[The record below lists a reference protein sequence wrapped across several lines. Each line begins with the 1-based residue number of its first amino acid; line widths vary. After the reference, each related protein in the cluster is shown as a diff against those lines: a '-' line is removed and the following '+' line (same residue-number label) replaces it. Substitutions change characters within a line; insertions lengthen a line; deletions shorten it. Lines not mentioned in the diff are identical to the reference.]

1 MSVFGDENH
10 KMYKFLMKSNAM
22 RKDNSKERKIEKHK
36 KAHQPLS
43 SFYSEEQKKHEHE
56 KIQVEKHRKS
66 VQDTEMEIFEHL
78 KNHTKKI
85 LKKS

>member
-1 MSVFGDENH
+1 LSAFGDKKR
-10 KMYKFLMKSNAM
+10 KMYKFSINSTIM

-36 KAHQPLS
+36 KSHQTLD
-43 SFYSEEQKKHEHE
+43 SFYSPEQKQHEQKKETE
-56 KIQVEKHRKS
+56 AKHRKS
-66 VQDTEMEIFEHL
+66 VTDTEMEIFEHL